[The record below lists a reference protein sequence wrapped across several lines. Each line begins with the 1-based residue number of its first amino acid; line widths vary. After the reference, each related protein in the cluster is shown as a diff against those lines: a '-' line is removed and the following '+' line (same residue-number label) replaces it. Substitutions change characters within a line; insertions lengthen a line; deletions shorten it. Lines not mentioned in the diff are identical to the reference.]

1 MTTPTSFGASSRIWN
16 FLRLTW
22 DSLRRLF
29 TTFARGWPGAG
40 LLLMRLVAGAALIA
54 QGIKILWGEP
64 HIEAFILNLAATGAG
79 LLLLV
84 GLWTPFGGAI
94 VAFIELWQAL
104 SQPVDLWTRIL
115 LGTLGAA
122 LAMIGPGAWSVDAR
136 LFGWKRIDIPTPKS

>member
-1 MTTPTSFGASSRIWN
+1 MTWVP
-16 FLRLTW
+16 
-22 DSLRRLF
+22 LRRLF

-84 GLWTPFGGAI
+84 GLWTPFAAAI
-94 VAFIELWQAL
+94 VALIELWQAL

>member
-1 MTTPTSFGASSRIWN
+1 MTWVP
-16 FLRLTW
+16 
-22 DSLRRLF
+22 LRRLF

-40 LLLMRLVAGAALIA
+40 LLLMRLVAGAALMP

-64 HIEAFILNLAATGAG
+64 HIEAFILNLAATGGG

-104 SQPVDLWTRIL
+104 SQPVDLWTHIL
-115 LGTLGAA
+115 LGTVGTA
-122 LAMIGPGAWSVDAR
+122 LALIGPGAWSVDAR